1 MERSFENIVSY
12 YSRIAAH
19 RCGLSHKPQ
28 ASKQLAAA
36 PEGTYLAYEV
46 RPDDL
51 ITKGSNNLVVDAK
64 YKVLSLQ
71 DKTSRKPSRD
81 DFYQMISSCIA
92 YECHEAVL
100 IYPETVNFPYLS
112 WKTDKTVNGF
122 QITVKSE
129 AINISVD
136 DESLINKIEE
146 IIMNTDFFE
155 ETVNG

>member
-1 MERSFENIVSY
+1 MERSFENIVCY

-19 RCGLSHKPQ
+19 RCGFRHKPQ

-36 PEGTYLAYEV
+36 PKGTDSAYEV

-51 ITKGSNNLVVDAK
+51 ITKGSNDLVVDAK
-64 YKVLSLQ
+64 YKALSLQ
-71 DKTSRKPSRD
+71 DKTSKKPSRD

-100 IYPETVNFPYLS
+100 IYPETINFPYLS
-112 WKTDKTVNGF
+112 WKTDKMVNGF
-122 QITVKSE
+122 QITVRSE

-136 DESLINKIEE
+136 DESLINRREE
-146 IIMNTDFFE
+146 IIMNTDFYE
-155 ETVNG
+155 EVANG